1 MQDIRFALRGL
12 RKHPGLTLAAI
23 LSLGLGIGANTTV
36 FTWIQ
41 AFVVDPL
48 PAVSGFDRLVEVETR
63 GPENR
68 EWSLSY
74 PSFRDWSQAT
84 RTVDL
89 AVADM
94 FQAGLQQGDGVQ
106 RVWGLAVSA
115 NYFDVLKV
123 RPALGRGFQA
133 DEETNATPVAVL
145 NHRFWMDRFFGDSAI
160 LGRTI
165 TVNSIPLTV
174 IGIAPPRFGGTAVGL
189 SFDFFFPVT
198 LEPRLLDRPTWLDDR
213 GSQFLEGIGRL
224 RDGVTLTQ
232 AATEMDELARR
243 AEEAGGSRLN
253 RGAVVTPYGHDGAPA
268 LLGPAL
274 NALMGVTAVVLL
286 IACANIASLLVAR
299 ALARQR
305 EIGIRLALGA
315 SRARLVR
322 QLLTESAMLAL
333 AAGIAGV
340 GLTFWGRDLMRAFIP
355 AGPYPIEL
363 AMSMNL
369 KVVAFAAVLTAATTL
384 LFGLVP
390 ALQTSRPELVPALK
404 QGIGDAP
411 VGRARVQSVLIVGQ
425 VALSVVSLVMA
436 GLFVRSL
443 GSAKEIDTGLTDPD
457 RTLLVTTDFFL
468 AGYRDSTGPVAVT
481 TLLERLKRLPGVEVA
496 STAASVPLGFSGTSS
511 SSTRIEGYEPRVDE
525 NMSIVR
531 NAVGAGYFAGMG
543 TPVLRGR
550 EFVPEDRDGSLPVV
564 VVNQAF
570 ADRYWPGLDPLG
582 RRLDMGGGWKTVV
595 GVVQTGKY
603 RQLTEPPRPVVFHAV
618 TQQYRPDLTI
628 LLRARSGSGRE
639 LSSAARAAF
648 AEVNP
653 NLPYLD
659 VRTMAEHM
667 QASLFV
673 HRIGAWM
680 LSGLGIVALLLSGV
694 GIYGTLAYLVG
705 RRTREIGVR
714 IALGAAR
721 RDVLSLVLGRAL
733 RLTGIGLVIG
743 LLLALGAGQLA
754 RSVLL
759 GVSPRDPMTYANIAI
774 LLGVVAFVASWIPA
788 RRAARVNPLNA
799 LRAE

>member
-1 MQDIRFALRGL
+1 MQDVRFALRSL
-12 RKHPGLTLAAI
+12 RKHPGLTLAAV

-48 PAVSGFDRLVEVETR
+48 PAVAGFDRLVEVETR

-74 PSFRDWSQAT
+74 PSYRDWSQET

-115 NYFDVLKV
+115 NYFDVLRV
-123 RPALGRGFQA
+123 RPALGRAFQA
-133 DEETNATPVAVL
+133 AEETSAEPVAVL
-145 NHRFWMDRFFGDSAI
+145 NHRFWQDRFAGDSGV

-165 TVNSIPLTV
+165 TVNGVPLTV

-198 LEPRLLDRPTWLDDR
+198 LEPRLLDQPSWLDDR
-213 GSQFLEGIGRL
+213 GRQFMEGIGRL
-224 RDGVTLTQ
+224 REGVTLAQ
-232 AATEMDELARR
+232 AAAEMDEVARR

-274 NALMGVTAVVLL
+274 NALIGVTGVVLL
-286 IACANIASLLVAR
+286 IACANIAGLLVAR

-305 EIGIRLALGA
+305 EIGIRMALGA

-322 QLLTESAMLAL
+322 QLLTESAVLAL
-333 AAGIAGV
+333 AAGVAGL

-390 ALQTSRPELVPALK
+390 AFQTSRPELVPALK
-404 QGIGDAP
+404 EGMGDAP
-411 VGRARVQSVLIVGQ
+411 AGRARVQSVLIVGQ

-443 GSAKEIDTGLTDPD
+443 GSAKEIDTGLSDPD
-457 RTLLVTTDFFL
+457 RTLLITTDFFL
-468 AGYRDSTGPVAVT
+468 AGYRDSSGPVAVT
-481 TLLERLKRLPGVEVA
+481 SLLERLARVPGVEVA
-496 STAASVPLGFSGTSS
+496 SAAASVPLGFSGTSS
-511 SSTRIEGYEPRVDE
+511 SSTRIEGYEPRADE

-570 ADRYWPGLDPLG
+570 ADRYWPGQDPIG

-595 GVVQTGKY
+595 GVVHTGKY

-628 LLRARSGSGRE
+628 LLRARTGSGRA
-639 LSSAARAAF
+639 LSPAARAVF
-648 AEVNP
+648 AETNP
-653 NLPYLD
+653 HLPYLD

-680 LSGLGIVALLLSGV
+680 LSGLGMVALLLSGV

-714 IALGAAR
+714 MALGAAR
-721 RDVLSLVLGRAL
+721 RDVLSLVMGRAL

-743 LLLALGAGQLA
+743 LVLALGAGQLA

-759 GVSPRDPMTYANIAI
+759 GVSPRDPVTYANIAL
-774 LLGVVAFVASWIPA
+774 LLGVVALVASWIPA
-788 RRAARVNPLNA
+788 RRATRVNPMNA
-799 LRAE
+799 LRTE

>member
-74 PSFRDWSQAT
+74 PSFRDWNQAT